1 MKELLKFYNLTM
13 LLAGVVACVGGVVG
27 NERMLSAALA
37 MITAAGTSYQATY
50 APKGSNIP
58 TPLPPPPL

>member
-13 LLAGVVACVGGVVG
+13 LLAAVVACVGGVVG

-37 MITAAGTSYQATY
+37 MITAAGTSYQALYTS
-50 APKGSNIP
+50 KSSNIP
-58 TPLPPPPL
+58 TSLPPP